1 MTSAATSHVRWFLV
15 FWLFILSAVSYLDR
29 VNISIAG
36 GSIAEAYHLSDVQ
49 LGKVFSAMLVG
60 YALFQTVGGRLA
72 DRYGPRHVLTGGVVW
87 WGIFTAL
94 TALVPAKIA
103 GALFVFVVVR
113 FLLGAGEAVIYPSA
127 NQFIAR
133 WIPMTER
140 GIANG
145 WIFAGVGAGAGL
157 TPVIIT
163 YIMVHYGWRSSF
175 WVCSIIGFAA
185 GTVWFRY
192 ARDTPAE
199 HAGVSASELALMR
212 SGLTQSQ
219 LNHDPKALVSWGR
232 VMRSKE
238 VWAVTLS
245 YFCYGYVAWIFFSWF
260 YRYLAKVRGLD
271 LKASAFYTM
280 LPFLAMLVCCLLG
293 GAINDRLTK
302 WQGPRVGRC
311 GLAAFAILVAGVFI
325 AFGSQVQS
333 ARLASVVLA
342 GGAGALYLSQSSFWS
357 VTADIAGA
365 SSGSV
370 SGFMNMGNQI
380 GAALTATLTPWIA
393 ARFGWTTS
401 FLVAAGL
408 CIVGALSWLVVDPS
422 RQLMIRSA
430 DAGKLRSKTAVAI
443 AVFALLLHGATAN
456 AQSASNAEPQTA
468 IVHVDATPEHAIN
481 SFDPDSALGS
491 SIDVLSHADIDK
503 VDTPLIIQESLSA
516 GWGPLTH
523 RNNSELRMAAWHWN
537 ENGTWSDPA
546 HNSGYFTGST
556 DLKAP
561 IRYILSYAL
570 PHRGF
575 STSGDRPLQGPN
587 LSYWKSN
594 PYLTSKFTGESDALH
609 PQWVVVDLNTEKAG

>member
-1 MTSAATSHVRWFLV
+1 MNGARTSHVRWFLV
-15 FWLFILSAVSYLDR
+15 IWLFVLSAVSYLDR

-60 YALFQTVGGRLA
+60 YALFQTIGGRLA
-72 DRYGPRHVLTGGVVW
+72 DRFGPRRVLAGGVMW

-94 TALVPAKIA
+94 TAMVPANIA
-103 GALFVFVVVR
+103 GALFIFVVVR

-133 WIPMTER
+133 WIPISER

-145 WIFAGVGAGAGL
+145 LIFAGVGAGAGL
-157 TPVIIT
+157 TPLLIT
-163 YIMVHYGWRSSF
+163 QIMIRYGWRSSF
-175 WVCSIIGFAA
+175 WACSIIGFAA
-185 GTVWFRY
+185 GAVWFAM
-192 ARDTPAE
+192 ARDTPDE
-199 HAGVSASELALMR
+199 HIGVTAYELALIR
-212 SGLTQSQ
+212 SGLTQPESK
-219 LNHDPKALVSWGR
+219 NDPKALMPWSR
-232 VMRSKE
+232 VMQSKE

-302 WQGPRVGRC
+302 RLGPRVGRC
-311 GLAAFAILVAGVFI
+311 GVAAFAIAVAGIFI

-380 GAALTATLTPWIA
+380 GAALTASLTPWIA

-408 CIVGALSWLVVDPS
+408 CVVGAMCWLVVDPK
-422 RQLMIRSA
+422 RQLRVS
-430 DAGKLRSKTAVAI
+430 S
-443 AVFALLLHGATAN
+443 AN
-456 AQSASNAEPQTA
+456 AAAAQLHSAKHRSDQSGSRSPVARAS
-468 IVHVDATPEHAIN
+468 
-481 SFDPDSALGS
+481 L
-491 SIDVLSHADIDK
+491 
-503 VDTPLIIQESLSA
+503 
-516 GWGPLTH
+516 
-523 RNNSELRMAAWHWN
+523 
-537 ENGTWSDPA
+537 
-546 HNSGYFTGST
+546 
-556 DLKAP
+556 
-561 IRYILSYAL
+561 
-570 PHRGF
+570 
-575 STSGDRPLQGPN
+575 
-587 LSYWKSN
+587 
-594 PYLTSKFTGESDALH
+594 
-609 PQWVVVDLNTEKAG
+609 

>member
-1 MTSAATSHVRWFLV
+1 MSSARTSQVRWLLV

-36 GSIAEAYHLSDVQ
+36 GSIAEAYQLSDVQ

-72 DRYGPRHVLTGGVVW
+72 DRFGPRRVLAAGVMW

-94 TALVPAKIA
+94 TAMVPANVA
-103 GALFVFVVVR
+103 GAIFILVAVR

-133 WIPMTER
+133 WIPATER

-157 TPVIIT
+157 TPLLVT

-175 WVCSIIGFAA
+175 WVCSLIGFAA
-185 GTVWFRY
+185 GAVWFFS

-199 HAGVSASELALMR
+199 HPDVSASELALIR
-212 SGLTQSQ
+212 SGLTQAESK
-219 LNHDPKALVSWGR
+219 NDPKALVPWRR
-232 VMRSKE
+232 VIQSKE
-238 VWAVTLS
+238 VLAVTLS

-293 GAINDRLTK
+293 GTINDRLTK
-302 WQGPRVGRC
+302 RLGPRAGRC
-311 GLAAFAILVAGVFI
+311 GLAAFAISVAGIFI

-357 VTADIAGA
+357 VTADIAGVSA
-365 SSGSV
+365 GSV

-380 GAALTATLTPWIA
+380 GAALTASLTPWIA

-408 CIVGALSWLVVDPS
+408 CVVGALSWLVVDPS
-422 RQLMIRSA
+422 RELRVSPA
-430 DAGKLRSKTAVAI
+430 DAGTAQIRSSKRI
-443 AVFALLLHGATAN
+443 SD
-456 AQSASNAEPQTA
+456 QSANR
-468 IVHVDATPEHAIN
+468 
-481 SFDPDSALGS
+481 S
-491 SIDVLSHADIDK
+491 SVARAS
-503 VDTPLIIQESLSA
+503 S
-516 GWGPLTH
+516 
-523 RNNSELRMAAWHWN
+523 
-537 ENGTWSDPA
+537 
-546 HNSGYFTGST
+546 
-556 DLKAP
+556 
-561 IRYILSYAL
+561 
-570 PHRGF
+570 
-575 STSGDRPLQGPN
+575 
-587 LSYWKSN
+587 
-594 PYLTSKFTGESDALH
+594 
-609 PQWVVVDLNTEKAG
+609 

>member
-1 MTSAATSHVRWFLV
+1 MTAAGTSRVRWFLV

-72 DRYGPRHVLTGGVVW
+72 DRFGPRRVLAAGVMW

-94 TALVPAKIA
+94 TAMVPANVA
-103 GALFVFVVVR
+103 GALFIFIAVR

-133 WIPMTER
+133 WIPTAER

-157 TPVIIT
+157 TPLLIT
-163 YIMVHYGWRSSF
+163 HIMLRYGWRTSF

-185 GTVWFRY
+185 GAVWFLS
-192 ARDTPAE
+192 ARDTPE
-199 HAGVSASELALMR
+199 DHSGVSASELALIR
-212 SGLTQSQ
+212 SGLTQAEPKKTESK
-219 LNHDPKALVSWGR
+219 NDPKALLPWRR
-232 VMRSKE
+232 VLQSKE
-238 VWAVTLS
+238 VWAITVS

-280 LPFLAMLVCCLLG
+280 LPFLAMLVGCLVG
-293 GAINDRLTK
+293 GTLNDRLTK

-311 GLAAFAILVAGVFI
+311 ALAAFALTVAGIFI
-325 AFGSQVQS
+325 ALGSQVQS

-357 VTADIAGA
+357 VTADIAGT

-370 SGFMNMGNQI
+370 SGFMNMGNQV
-380 GAALTATLTPWIA
+380 GAALTASLTPWIA
-393 ARFGWTTS
+393 VRFGWATS

-408 CIVGALSWLVVDPS
+408 CLVGAVSWLVVDPS
-422 RQLMIRSA
+422 RQLVS
-430 DAGKLRSKTAVAI
+430 
-443 AVFALLLHGATAN
+443 
-456 AQSASNAEPQTA
+456 
-468 IVHVDATPEHAIN
+468 
-481 SFDPDSALGS
+481 
-491 SIDVLSHADIDK
+491 
-503 VDTPLIIQESLSA
+503 
-516 GWGPLTH
+516 
-523 RNNSELRMAAWHWN
+523 
-537 ENGTWSDPA
+537 
-546 HNSGYFTGST
+546 
-556 DLKAP
+556 
-561 IRYILSYAL
+561 
-570 PHRGF
+570 
-575 STSGDRPLQGPN
+575 
-587 LSYWKSN
+587 
-594 PYLTSKFTGESDALH
+594 
-609 PQWVVVDLNTEKAG
+609 